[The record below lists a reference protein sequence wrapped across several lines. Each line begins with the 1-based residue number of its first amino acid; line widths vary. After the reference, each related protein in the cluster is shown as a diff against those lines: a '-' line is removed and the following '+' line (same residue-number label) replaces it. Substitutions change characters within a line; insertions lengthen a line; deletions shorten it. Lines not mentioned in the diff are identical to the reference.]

1 MIEPDSAVYWRRRA
15 VAGAGVFG
23 VVLLVAWALSGT
35 GAPPNHDVPQAL
47 IAGSTQLT
55 FQPPSDSNTAQVSN
69 VPSSLLPLPSALAA
83 GAGGTD
89 GSAPQALAPG
99 STLPGSTGYE
109 PALSG
114 ASALPNGSP
123 GLPSQAGAAPALPQN
138 AAPNLDVAPSQNTA
152 LPNNTAPNTAL
163 PNSSADAP
171 LPNGA
176 NLDTVAPGNVAQAVP
191 NQAGKP
197 DKPAKPVGPH
207 GALATGPTIKPPAP
221 AATPTCSDDNIGLV
235 AQVSA
240 PTFKIGQRPVF
251 RLVIANLGSVPCA
264 RNLDRGLREL
274 VVTNASG
281 ARVWDGNDCGVA
293 HKTEVQVL
301 EPGKPLAFPLTWAGR
316 GSAPGCTAKRTE
328 LPPGA
333 YQLTAKLGP
342 LTSGAAPFTLT
353 K

>member
-15 VAGAGVFG
+15 VAGAGVCG
-23 VVLLVAWALSGT
+23 VVLLVGWALSGT
-35 GAPPNHDVPQAL
+35 GSPQSHDVPRAVT
-47 IAGSTQLT
+47 AGSTQLM
-55 FQPPSDSNTAQVSN
+55 FQPPPGSNTAQVSN
-69 VPSSLLPLPSALAA
+69 MPSSLLPLPPALAA
-83 GAGGTD
+83 GAGGTN
-89 GSAPQALAPG
+89 GAAEQTLAPG
-99 STLPGSTGYE
+99 STGYQAA
-109 PALSG
+109 PPG
-114 ASALPNGSP
+114 ASALPDGSP
-123 GLPSQAGAAPALPQN
+123 GLPSQADAAPALHRDAAPDLD
-138 AAPNLDVAPSQNTA
+138 AAPNQDTTLPDNTV
-152 LPNNTAPNTAL
+152 PNTAP
-163 PNSSADAP
+163 PNNSADAP

-176 NLDTVAPGNVAQAVP
+176 QPEQ
-191 NQAGKP
+191 
-197 DKPAKPVGPH
+197 PAKPTKPVGLH
-207 GALATGPTIKPPAP
+207 GALATGPTVKPPAP

-281 ARVWDGNDCGVA
+281 VRVWDGNDCGVA
-293 HKTEVQVL
+293 HKTDVQVL

-333 YQLTAKLGP
+333 YQLTGKLGR
-342 LTSGAAPFTLT
+342 LTSGAAHFTLT